1 MQSSVMAKITGL
13 TTFSSAYLA
22 QKLGDGFEG
31 VIGAIVSLDPAGASE
46 AQLNMM
52 HTDLE
57 KAALKFATLSQ
68 DKQKE
73 LKEAEEAKTL
83 YENGKKAAGL
93 IKSKMDAETDPDKK
107 AAFAALIEKLIL
119 EVQTKKSV
127 WDKEQLEADNI
138 TKLVDL
144 IETVVEQKFAAIETA
159 KRALDSA
166 KTKMAMA
173 DAQSQSF
180 DMEQEIAAMQSGG
193 TSTGL
198 NVALNAMNEK
208 ADAAAAELAAK
219 QKLAS
224 LKKSG
229 DVMSDPTVLAALAE
243 AEGKTELSL
252 EDRLAAL

>member
-1 MQSSVMAKITGL
+1 MKTSVLAKITGL
-13 TTFSSAYLA
+13 TAFSSAYLA

-46 AQLNMM
+46 AQLNLM
-52 HTDLE
+52 TADLE

-83 YENGKKAAGL
+83 YEKAKTAAL
-93 IKSKMDAETDPDKK
+93 TIKAKMDSETDPVKK
-107 AAFAALIEKLIL
+107 ASLAALVEKLIL
-119 EVQTKKSV
+119 ETQAKKSV
-127 WDKEQLEADNI
+127 WEKEQLEADNI

-144 IETVVEQKFAAIETA
+144 IETVVEQKFAAIESA
-159 KRALDSA
+159 KRALAAA
-166 KTKMAMA
+166 KTKMDMA

-224 LKKSG
+224 LKQSG
-229 DVMSDPTVLAALAE
+229 DVMKDPTVLAALAE